1 MFFFVLSVLSA
12 LVAAFLIMVALQLL
26 RMERV
31 IAECTDIAD
40 VKVKKLYGKK

>member
-12 LVAAFLIMVALQLL
+12 LIAAFLVMIALQLL
-26 RMERV
+26 RMERI
-31 IAECTDIAD
+31 IAECTNIAD

>member
-1 MFFFVLSVLSA
+1 MFFFILSVLSA
-12 LVAAFLIMVALQLL
+12 LIAAFLILVALQLL

-31 IAECTDIAD
+31 ISECTDIAD

>member
-1 MFFFVLSVLSA
+1 MFVFILSVLS
-12 LVAAFLIMVALQLL
+12 VFIAAFLILVALQLL

-40 VKVKKLYGKK
+40 VKVRKLYGKK